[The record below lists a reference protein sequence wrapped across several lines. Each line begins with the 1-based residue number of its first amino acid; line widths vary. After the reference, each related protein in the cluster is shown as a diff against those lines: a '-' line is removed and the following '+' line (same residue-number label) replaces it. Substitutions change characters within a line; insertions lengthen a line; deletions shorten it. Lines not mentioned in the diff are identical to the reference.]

1 MPASQLSHADPSP
14 VDNTQGSKE
23 DAFHNF
29 LGHLWVHMK
38 VRQSVA
44 LNRRWKAEFCVI
56 MLVDSHLGNF
66 ILELIQILLLQ

>member
-1 MPASQLSHADPSP
+1 MPASQLSYADPSP

-23 DAFHNF
+23 DAFHN
-29 LGHLWVHMK
+29 LGHLWVHIK